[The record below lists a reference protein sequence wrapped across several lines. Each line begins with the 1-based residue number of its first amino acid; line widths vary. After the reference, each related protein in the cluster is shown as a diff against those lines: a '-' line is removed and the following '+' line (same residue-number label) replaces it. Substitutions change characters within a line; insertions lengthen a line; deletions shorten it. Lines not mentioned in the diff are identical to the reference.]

1 MKLLFV
7 LSLCALAAAHPSGG
21 WSKVKSPMEHPR
33 YQKMLSQ
40 LYRKANL
47 EHDVFRGG
55 RIVGGQE
62 AAAGQF
68 PYQIY
73 GYFDDYWLCG
83 GSIIAPQWILTV
95 IHV

>member
-1 MKLLFV
+1 MKLLIV
-7 LSLCALAAAHPSGG
+7 LGLCAFAAAHPTGG
-21 WSKVKSPMEHPR
+21 WTQLKSPMEHPR
-33 YQKMLSQ
+33 YQKMLSE

-47 EHDVFRGG
+47 EHDVLRGG

-73 GYFDDYWLCG
+73 QYIDDMWICG
-83 GSIIAPQWILTV
+83 GSIISENFILTV
-95 IHV
+95 NTF